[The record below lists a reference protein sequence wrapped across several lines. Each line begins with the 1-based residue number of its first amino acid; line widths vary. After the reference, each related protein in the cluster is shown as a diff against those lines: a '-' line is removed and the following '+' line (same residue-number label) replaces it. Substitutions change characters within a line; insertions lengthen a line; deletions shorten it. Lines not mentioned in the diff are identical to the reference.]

1 MGSFDGDTW
10 KIYLSQE
17 ARERRD
23 EIIDHLRDNYEGP
36 SHYLR
41 EKLVEENAL
50 DVEQQIERTE
60 SEMRELEEKLKRL
73 RQIKE
78 ERDQQQTLRDKKELL
93 QQKQDKLRD
102 LRENAE
108 LSEEQ
113 VEQEIIENLKGRS
126 ALPDSEEE
134 IRETRAF
141 SKLKEKRFGGE
152 NLDKLLSDVQRLQE
166 EVRELNGG
174 EELDCFL
181 ELGQEPAEVSS

>member
-10 KIYLSQE
+10 KIYLSEE

-41 EKLVEENAL
+41 EKLREENAL

-60 SEMRELEEKLKRL
+60 SEMRELEEKLQRL
-73 RQIKE
+73 QRIKE

-93 QQKQDKLRD
+93 KSKQEKLRE
-102 LRENAE
+102 LRSNQE

-113 VEQEIIENLKGRS
+113 VEEEIIEDLRGRS
-126 ALPDSEEE
+126 ALPDSEEK
-134 IRETRAF
+134 IRKTRAF
-141 SKLKEKRFGGE
+141 SKLKEKRFGGSS
-152 NLDKLLSDVQRLQE
+152 LDELVSDVERLQSE
-166 EVRELNGG
+166 IEELNGG

-181 ELGQEPAEVSS
+181 ELSQDALEVSS